1 MKPWSLRARI
11 LLLCTLPA
19 LVLSIGLGGLYL
31 WSRHTEL
38 NQLTAEHGQ
47 AILYKYSSDARTAL
61 RSREAHLI
69 QTLMDQLIEETQVR
83 SAALLDVSA
92 QQLAK
97 VGPKFKYEYTGF
109 AQLEQPVSVKAEG
122 YFYFAA
128 PIQEGPET
136 LGFLQVEL
144 NDADNELD
152 FLQSILIV
160 LLLVLGIFLLSS
172 TAGLR
177 LFRDLQHPLAAFTR
191 ALREARDGDLS
202 DKQTPRYLQEFNTAA
217 DMMNEMLHS
226 IRSEQERLES
236 NIEESEQ
243 DLRETLET
251 IEVQNIELDLARKE
265 ALEASRIKSEF
276 LANMSHE
283 IRTPLNGIIGF
294 TELLRKSPLSLR
306 QREYAETIQKSSD
319 GLLLIV
325 NQILD
330 FSKMEAGKLQLDL
343 VPLNLRDVIEEVS
356 TLLAPLA
363 YEKNLEQIPLI
374 YSDVPLDLM
383 GDPQRLKQII
393 TNLVNNAI
401 KFSEDG
407 NVIIRVSLEEENNNQ
422 VVIRV
427 AVTDTGIGISQDEQ
441 AHLFQAFRQANAGS
455 NRRFGGTGLGLV
467 ISKHLTEQMGGHIGV
482 ESALG
487 KGSTFFF
494 TFKAERVP
502 NSHSEYLP
510 ILQHKK
516 IAVYDPNTTVTGS
529 WIHYLQSW
537 GGQCVQLVSVAEA
550 TETVKQGAS
559 WDAVLF
565 GLNKHSD
572 TDPATTALL
581 RSLHLNNVPVI
592 LAGRS
597 PDPNLLASGIISTAA
612 GYIPKPVCYRK
623 LYDAFTS
630 LLGAD
635 SAKNALFT
643 APAKLR
649 FAQPVTAMAVDD
661 NPANLKLISVL
672 LKDLGVEV
680 AAFDSGLKALQH
692 IEQHPVDIIFMDIQ
706 MPGMDGVETSRRI
719 RQIEGTRKHTPIV
732 AVTAHA
738 LESERN
744 ELLRSGLDDYLT
756 KPISETQLV
765 HVVAKLLDVSL
776 DAQSQASTNVVSLP
790 DSILDWPLC
799 LKLANQKTDLALDM
813 LSMLLNALVDDQKS
827 IQHAR
832 ETENNEMLLQC
843 VHRLHGATR
852 YVGAPGLQKASLFY
866 EDALR
871 KNDTANIDTAHQQL
885 MRAIE
890 ELIRWQSS
898 EQATAIFGLSAAL

>member
-31 WSRHTEL
+31 WSRHSDL
-38 NQLTAEHGQ
+38 DHQMLEHGY
-47 AILYKYSSDARTAL
+47 AVLHKFSSDSRNAL
-61 RSREAHLI
+61 ASNDTEQLHSVL
-69 QTLMDQLIEETQVR
+69 DQIIEEPQIR
-83 SAALLDVSA
+83 SAALFGKDASL
-92 QQLAK
+92 LAK
-97 VGPKFKYEYTGF
+97 VGPKFKNEYPDLTQIDQVYG
-109 AQLEQPVSVKAEG
+109 AEIAEYYDFIAPLKIKDEKLG
-122 YFYFAA
+122 Y
-128 PIQEGPET
+128 
-136 LGFLQVEL
+136 LQIEI
-144 NDADNELD
+144 NDADTELY
-152 FLQSILIV
+152 FLQSV
-160 LLLVLGIFLLSS
+160 LVIFLFVLGIFLLSS

-177 LFRDLQHPLAAFTR
+177 LFRDVQFPLAAFTR
-191 ALREARDGDLS
+191 AMREARDGNLQP
-202 DKQTPRYLQEFNTAA
+202 KQVPRYLHEFNTAA
-217 DMMNEMLHS
+217 DMLNDMLVS

-294 TELLRKSPLSLR
+294 TELLRKSPLSIR

-330 FSKMEAGKLQLDL
+330 FSKMEAGKLQLDH
-343 VPLNLRDVIEEVS
+343 VPLNLRDVIEEVL

-374 YSDVPLDLM
+374 YSDVPLDLL

-407 NVIIRVSLEEENNNQ
+407 NIIIRASLEEENNNQ
-422 VVIRV
+422 ILIKVS
-427 AVTDTGIGISQDEQ
+427 VTDTGIGISAEEQ
-441 AHLFQAFRQANAGS
+441 AHLFQAFRQANAGN

-482 ESALG
+482 ESTLG
-487 KGSTFFF
+487 KGSTFYF
-494 TFKAERVP
+494 TFKADRAP
-502 NSHSEYLP
+502 NSHSEFPP
-510 ILQHKK
+510 ILLQKK
-516 IAVYDPNTTVTGS
+516 ITIYDQNPTVAGT
-529 WIHYLQSW
+529 WQHYLQSW
-537 GGQCVQLVSVAEA
+537 GASCQVFNVLAEA
-550 TETVKQGAS
+550 ADAISKAAP
-559 WDAVLF
+559 DAVVF
-565 GLNKHSD
+565 GLSKDSD
-572 TDPATTALL
+572 VDTAIANLL
-581 RSLHLNNVPVI
+581 RSLNHNATPVI
-592 LAGRS
+592 LAARA
-597 PDPNLLASGIISTAA
+597 PDPNMLDTGIINSAM

-623 LYDAFTS
+623 LYDACT
-630 LLGAD
+630 
-635 SAKNALFT
+635 ALFG
-643 APAKLR
+643 ANVVKL
-649 FAQPVTAMAVDD
+649 PVLSKPTKFKFNRAISAMAVDD

-672 LKDLGVEV
+672 LKDLGVNIV
-680 AAFDSGLKALQH
+680 AFDSGLKALQH
-692 IEQHPVDIIFMDIQ
+692 VEQNPVDIIFMDIQ

-719 RQIEGTRKHTPIV
+719 REIEGTRKHTPII

-765 HVVAKLLDVSL
+765 HVVGKLLETKLDAESDVSDTEVSPV
-776 DAQSQASTNVVSLP
+776 DAV
-790 DSILDWPLC
+790 LDWSLC

-813 LSMLLNALVDDQKS
+813 LVMLLNSLAEDKKA

-832 ETENNEMLLQC
+832 ETENKEMLAQC
-843 VHRLHGATR
+843 VHKLHGATR
-852 YVGAPGLQKASLFY
+852 YVGAPTLQKAAFFY
-866 EDALR
+866 EDMLK
-871 KNDTANIDTAHQQL
+871 KNEVGHYAVAHQQL
-885 MRAIE
+885 LHAID
-890 ELIRWQSS
+890 ELIHWQSS